1 MASKLN
7 LALIFG
13 GRSGEHEVSL
23 MSAGSVLANLDT
35 GKYNVIQV
43 GITRQGKW
51 LTGLNTLESFKRND
65 ISSLKP
71 VVFLPEPGDSVLY
84 VNDKGHLQ
92 PYSRLDV
99 VFLVLHGTYCED
111 GTLQGFLEMADVA
124 YVGAGVTGSA
134 VGMDKGVFKHVMQA
148 IGIPVLPF
156 TVINRDQILTNL
168 AGSITQAESVSPYPL
183 FTKPA
188 NLGSSVG
195 ILKCRNRSEL
205 QEGLLEA
212 ARFDRRVL
220 VEQGISAREIEISV
234 LGSEEPVASIP
245 GEVIPK
251 DIFYTYEDK
260 YIHGVAELLIPAPL
274 TVERVSQIQ
283 EIACKAFKAIDCAG
297 MARADFFIDKATGN
311 LYLNELNTIPGFTQI
326 SMYPKLW
333 EASGMSY
340 AELVDRLIDLAFQR
354 KAQRDETIREYK
366 S

>member
-1 MASKLN
+1 MGSKLN

-23 MSAGSVLANLDT
+23 MSASSVMANLDID
-35 GKYNVIQV
+35 KYNVLQV
-43 GITRQGKW
+43 GITREGKW
-51 LTGLNTLESFKRND
+51 LTGQTTLESFTKGD

-71 VVFLPEPGDSVLY
+71 GDLHPYAKLDIVFPVV
-84 VNDKGHLQ
+84 
-92 PYSRLDV
+92 
-99 VFLVLHGTYCED
+99 HGTYCED
-111 GTLQGFLEMADVA
+111 GTLQGFLEMADIA

-134 VGMDKGVFKHVMQA
+134 VAMDKGIFKHVMQA
-148 IGIPVLPF
+148 IGISVLPF
-156 TVINRDQILTNL
+156 TVINRDQIQTNL
-168 AGSITQAESVSPYPL
+168 TDSIIQAESVSPYPL

-205 QEGLLEA
+205 QEGLMEA

-234 LGSEEPVASIP
+234 LGNEEPIASIP

-274 TVERVSQIQ
+274 TAERVAQIQ
-283 EIACKAFKAIDCAG
+283 EIAIKAFKAIDCAG
-297 MARADFFIDKATGN
+297 MARADFFIDKASEN
-311 LYLNELNTIPGFTQI
+311 LFLNELNSIPGFTLI

-333 EASGMSY
+333 QASGISY
-340 AELVDRLIDLAFQR
+340 AELVNRLIELAFQR
-354 KAQRDETIREYK
+354 KAQRDATIREYK
-366 S
+366 G

>member
-1 MASKLN
+1 MGSKLN

-23 MSAGSVLANLDT
+23 MSASSVMANLDID
-35 GKYNVIQV
+35 KYNVLQV
-43 GITRQGKW
+43 GITREGKW
-51 LTGLNTLESFKRND
+51 LTGQTTLESFTKGD

-71 VVFLPEPGDSVLY
+71 VVFLPEPGNPVLY
-84 VNDKGHLQ
+84 INDRGDLH
-92 PYSRLDV
+92 PYAKLDIVFPV
-99 VFLVLHGTYCED
+99 VHGTYCED
-111 GTLQGFLEMADVA
+111 GTLQGFLEMADIA

-134 VGMDKGVFKHVMQA
+134 VAMDKGIFKHVMQA
-148 IGIPVLPF
+148 IGITVLPF
-156 TVINRDQILTNL
+156 TVINRDQIHTNL
-168 AGSITQAESVSPYPL
+168 TDSIIQAESVSPYPL

-205 QEGLLEA
+205 QEGLMEA

-234 LGSEEPVASIP
+234 LGNEEPIASIP

-274 TVERVSQIQ
+274 TADRVAQIQ
-283 EIACKAFKAIDCAG
+283 EIAIKAFKAIDGAG

-333 EASGMSY
+333 QASGISF
-340 AELVDRLIDLAFQR
+340 AELVNRLIELAFQR
-354 KAQRDETIREYK
+354 KAQRDATIREYK
-366 S
+366 G